1 MSVSM
6 TASALHDRLQFDVE
20 NGQVLDEDRRYVLL
34 RADVLMGI
42 FESLSEGAAEDALM
56 AFRDSVNRYGSASVR
71 AYANPAN
78 ADPAPLLA
86 SVAAGAASLGWG
98 RWHFEWG
105 ETTCRLR
112 VFNSPFA
119 QAHRAKGEACAPIV
133 GMFSAVCG
141 HIWQAPVLA
150 SESDCFACRSH
161 ASSREEEAVCTFE
174 ATRQPPI

>member
-1 MSVSM
+1 M

-98 RWHFEWG
+98 RWHFEWD

-119 QAHRAKGEACAPIV
+119 QAHRAKGEACAAIV
-133 GMFSAVCG
+133 GMFSAVCS
-141 HIWQAPVLA
+141 HIWQEPVLA
-150 SESDCFACRSH
+150 SEIDCFACRAQPSGP
-161 ASSREEEAVCTFE
+161 EEAICTFE
-174 ATRQPPI
+174 ATRQPST